1 MHPGFADFL
10 PPLRT
15 LSWGRYTTTVLAYW
29 VLVVGVGWRFYTT
42 RRSTRR
48 TLGQGLMAEAKDP
61 AAGRIVRVSSQVN
74 LLPIGALL
82 FGPSLALLIV
92 WLALRRQ

>member
-1 MHPGFADFL
+1 MMAD
-10 PPLRT
+10 
-15 LSWGRYTTTVLAYW
+15 
-29 VLVVGVGWRFYTT
+29 
-42 RRSTRR
+42 
-48 TLGQGLMAEAKDP
+48 AKDP

-82 FGPSLALLIV
+82 FGPPLALLIE

>member
-1 MHPGFADFL
+1 
-10 PPLRT
+10 
-15 LSWGRYTTTVLAYW
+15 
-29 VLVVGVGWRFYTT
+29 
-42 RRSTRR
+42 
-48 TLGQGLMAEAKDP
+48 MAEEKDP
-61 AAGRIVRVSSQVN
+61 GTGRIVRVSSQVN